1 MTTCNNKKYFYSKF
15 YNFFN
20 LLPNYLDIN
29 QHGIEL
35 FLKDRGTQMVS
46 LKNPAI

>member
-1 MTTCNNKKYFYSKF
+1 MTTCNNKKYFFYSKF

-35 FLKDRGTQMVS
+35 FLKDRGPKWF
-46 LKNPAI
+46 L